1 MDRSVRKSDRAL
13 ILTMALAAIAG
24 ANSAIAQ
31 IITIGPPSFQSNNF
45 PSMETLILDRLAVG
59 GQYNPAD
66 LGTLSHLTVLES
78 IAMLA
83 DIQSDMPNSVLGLR
97 LEGEIRQLWD
107 AAAYFEESVSAT
119 PLNINTMARVQPLYD
134 DLQAAYQEVESSLSA
149 SAGLSSR
156 AAAHLRGIT
165 SLTAATSTVM
175 RAIESDLL
183 AAVPLPGRPT
193 ADLDSLKR
201 RAQLLANH
209 IVALLENVKASKHQT
224 SGWNAVREDLQEL
237 FSLVQSFEKT
247 LSAQPSSAEIKD
259 SLHAVRRR
267 MWRVEARIARLGWP
281 TDLARKWRDAREQ
294 LNAISD
300 ELGLPRVIDLAIND
314 RPDQSSVPAPVKKP
328 TTRIYRGPR

>member
-1 MDRSVRKSDRAL
+1 MRKSNRTL
-13 ILTMALAAIAG
+13 ILGVALGAVAG
-24 ANSAIAQ
+24 ASSAMAQ

-45 PSMETLILDRLAVG
+45 PSMETMILDRLAVG
-59 GQYNPAD
+59 GQYNPDD

-83 DIQSDMPNSVLGLR
+83 DIQSDMRNTVLGIR

-107 AAAYFEESVSAT
+107 AAAFFEENVSAA
-119 PLNINTMARVQPLYD
+119 PININTLVRVQPLYD

-165 SLTAATSTVM
+165 SLTAATSAVM

-183 AAVPLPGRPT
+183 AAVPLPEQPT
-193 ADLDSLKR
+193 DDLESLKKQ
-201 RAQLLANH
+201 AQLLANH
-209 IVALLENVKASKHQT
+209 IVALLENVKTSKHQK
-224 SGWNAVREDLQEL
+224 SGWDAVRQDLQEL
-237 FSLVQSFEKT
+237 FALVQSFEKT
-247 LSAQPSSAEIKD
+247 LAAQPTNKEIEV
-259 SLHAVRRR
+259 SLHLVRRR

-281 TDLARKWRDAREQ
+281 TDLAQRWRDVRER

-300 ELGLPRVIDLAIND
+300 DLGLPRVIDLALND
-314 RPDQSSVPAPVKKP
+314 RPDQPSATGPLKKP